1 MASREPGSTRLSV
14 QDWLQAGYTILA
26 EEGRQSLKVDR
37 LCQRLSV
44 TKGSFYWHFT
54 DMAGYRGALIEA
66 WAEQRGEE
74 HRVYQ
79 QIQDREPAE
88 RLSMLVTA
96 LVSPR
101 HWKLERAMREWAR
114 NDDSVAAGVDA
125 ADRRVLRTVRQA
137 FLDLGFSPRR
147 PNSGRRR
154 PSPRASAFCRSPVA
168 RRIRSPPRSGS
179 GSSSSCCGP
188 DRDSGALTGAERG

>member
-1 MASREPGSTRLSV
+1 MATREQGSTRLSV

-114 NDDSVAAGVDA
+114 TDDSVAAGVDA

-137 FLDLGFSPRR
+137 FLDLGFSPAEAELRAQTTFAAGIGFLQIAGRKTHPLTAAQRERFLEFMLR
-147 PNSGRRR
+147 P
-154 PSPRASAFCRSPVA
+154 
-168 RRIRSPPRSGS
+168 
-179 GSSSSCCGP
+179 
-188 DRDSGALTGAERG
+188 